1 MTSSHNFKKDNRNKN
16 IKIFIDNK
24 YYSRKNAKISVFDS
38 GFLLGDGVWTSLR
51 LHKNKLIFVKAHMK
65 RLYDDAKSIDIKIP
79 KTKNKLI
86 NDIYKTIK
94 LNRMITNVHIRIIIS
109 RGIKSTPYQDPSY
122 TISKPTIVIIPE
134 YKIPDQNLYIKGI
147 ALKTVNIIR
156 GPKNVQDP
164 TLNTLSKL
172 NCILACIEA
181 KKNKGDE
188 ALMFDINGN
197 IATNNS
203 THFFYIKNNIVYT
216 SSGKYCVKGI
226 TRQNVINICKK
237 NKIKIY
243 QKNFI
248 LNNVLKADEA
258 FVTGTFA
265 NIIPVRKINSKI
277 FKLNKNNLTNKIRN
291 LYLNLIDKEVS

>member
-1 MTSSHNFKKDNRNKN
+1 MT
-16 IKIFIDNK
+16 
-24 YYSRKNAKISVFDS
+24 
-38 GFLLGDGVWTSLR
+38 
-51 LHKNKLIFVKAHMK
+51 
-65 RLYDDAKSIDIKIP
+65 
-79 KTKNKLI
+79 
-86 NDIYKTIK
+86 
-94 LNRMITNVHIRIIIS
+94 
-109 RGIKSTPYQDPSY
+109 YQDPSF

-134 YKIPDQNLYIKGI
+134 YKIPAQNLYIKGI
-147 ALKTVNIIR
+147 TLKTVNIRR

-181 KKNKGDE
+181 KKKKGDE

-248 LNNVLKADEA
+248 LNNVLNSDEA
-258 FVTGTFA
+258 FVTGTFG
-265 NIIPVRKINSKI
+265 NIIPVRKINNKI

-291 LYLNLIDKEVS
+291 LYLKLIDKEVS